1 MYIENTKPVVVPA
14 TQELVFDCFW
24 ASKIIIDM
32 PNPESSG
39 KALVELK
46 PYNKSLKK
54 TTDKKEVLIVDNI
67 WGKAAENPEV
77 DAAITSM
84 INAINVLKKQAD
96 AKNK

>member
-39 KALVELK
+39 KAVVELK
-46 PYNKSLKK
+46 PYSKDLKK
-54 TTDKKEVLIVDNI
+54 VAETREILIVDNI
-67 WGKAAENPEV
+67 WGKASENPEV

>member
-39 KALVELK
+39 KAVVELK
-46 PYNKSLKK
+46 PYNKDLKK
-54 TTDKKEVLIVDNI
+54 VAETREILIVDNI
-67 WGKAAENPEV
+67 WSKAADNQEV
-77 DAAITSM
+77 ADAITSM

>member
-39 KALVELK
+39 KAVVELK
-46 PYNKSLKK
+46 PYSKDVKK
-54 TTDKKEVLIVDNI
+54 VAETREILIVDNI
-67 WGKAAENPEV
+67 WSKAADNQEV
-77 DAAITSM
+77 ADAITSM
-84 INAINVLKKQAD
+84 INAINVLKKQKD
-96 AKNK
+96 AENK

>member
-1 MYIENTKPVVVPA
+1 MLIENTKPIIVPA
-14 TQELVFDCFW
+14 TQEIVFDAFW

-39 KALVELK
+39 KAVVELK
-46 PYNKSLKK
+46 PYNKDLKK
-54 TTDKKEVLIVDNI
+54 VTDKTEMLIVDNI
-67 WGKAAENPEV
+67 WSKAADNQEV
-77 DAAITSM
+77 ADAITSM

>member
-39 KALVELK
+39 KAVVELK
-46 PYNKSLKK
+46 PYNKDLKK
-54 TTDKKEVLIVDNI
+54 VTDKTEMLIVDNI
-67 WGKAAENPEV
+67 WSKAADNQEV
-77 DAAITSM
+77 ADAITSM
-84 INAINVLKKQAD
+84 INAINVLKKQKD
-96 AKNK
+96 AENK

>member
-39 KALVELK
+39 KAVVELK
-46 PYNKSLKK
+46 PYSKDVKK
-54 TTDKKEVLIVDNI
+54 VAETREILIVDNI
-67 WGKAAENPEV
+67 WSKAAENQEIAV
-77 DAAITSM
+77 AITSM
-84 INAINVLKKQAD
+84 INAIDILKKQKD
-96 AKNK
+96 AENK